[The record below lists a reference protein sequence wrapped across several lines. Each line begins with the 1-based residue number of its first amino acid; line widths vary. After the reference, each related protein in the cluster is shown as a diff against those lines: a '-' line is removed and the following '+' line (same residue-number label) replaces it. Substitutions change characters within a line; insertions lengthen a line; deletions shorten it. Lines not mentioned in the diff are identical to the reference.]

1 MGGLIAMELKI
12 KRIISEDLVKQ
23 LLSAETRR
31 FASTCYKRI
40 EK

>member
-31 FASTCYKRI
+31 FAATRYKRI